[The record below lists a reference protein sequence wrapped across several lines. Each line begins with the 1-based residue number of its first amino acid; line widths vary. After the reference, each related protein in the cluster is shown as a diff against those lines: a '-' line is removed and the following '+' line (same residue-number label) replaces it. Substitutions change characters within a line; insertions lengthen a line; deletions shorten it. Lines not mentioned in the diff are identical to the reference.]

1 MGATDC
7 FCLSPPQEIFMKR
20 YLSKILALVLVV
32 AITISGCGTNTP
44 SGLVG
49 NYNQDTLTLL
59 QNLKTAIELPDDS
72 PDKSAAQGVAK
83 QSINDYAA
91 LYRRDGNYSKLS
103 SFTTLRTA
111 LNSLAAHYTSYP
123 NRPLPEK
130 LKDRLAQEFAQAEA
144 ALKRGS

>member
-1 MGATDC
+1 
-7 FCLSPPQEIFMKR
+7 MKR
-20 YLSKILALVLVV
+20 YLSSLLALVLVI
-32 AITISGCGTNTP
+32 AIAISGCGTDTP
-44 SGLVG
+44 AGMVG

-59 QNLKTAIELPDDS
+59 QNLRTAVDLPDDS
-72 PDKSAAQGVAK
+72 PDKSAAQGIAK

-91 LYRRDGNYSKLS
+91 LYRRDDNLSRLS

-123 NRPLPEK
+123 NRPLPQK

>member
-1 MGATDC
+1 M
-7 FCLSPPQEIFMKR
+7 MKP
-20 YLSKILALVLVV
+20 YISKILALVLVV
-32 AITISGCGTNTP
+32 AIAISGCGASTP
-44 SGLVG
+44 SGLAG
-49 NYNQDTLTLL
+49 DYTQDTTTLL
-59 QNLKTAIELPDDS
+59 QNLRTAIALPDDS
-72 PDKSAAQGVAK
+72 PEKSAAQSVAK

-91 LYRRDGNYSKLS
+91 LYRRDGKLSKLS

-123 NRPLPEK
+123 NRPIPQK